1 MAAKQKLDVLV
12 DGGNA
17 TPGPPLGPALGPL
30 GVNVVQVVKEI
41 NEKTAAFKGMKVP
54 VQLLIDPGTK
64 EFEVSVGR
72 PPTSA
77 LILKEIGKE
86 SGSGTPKQT
95 KVGNITVAMAIKIA
109 NMKKDDLQGKT
120 LKKRV
125 KEVAGTALSM
135 GVTVDNKDPRE
146 FQKAVEAG
154 GYDNQIKE

>member
-1 MAAKQKLDVLV
+1 MATQKLDVLV

-41 NEKTAAFKGMKVP
+41 NEKTSAFKGMKVP
-54 VQLLIDPGTK
+54 VTLNIDVGTK
-64 EFEVSVGR
+64 AFTVSVGR

-95 KVGNITVAMAIKIA
+95 KVGNLSIAATLKIA
-109 NMKKDDLQGKT
+109 KMKEEDLQGKT

-135 GVTVDNKDPRE
+135 GVTVDGKDPRE
-146 FQKAVEAG
+146 FQKAVDAG